1 MAARVIAPSMLP
13 GALDRLRDLREG
25 LVANPRFRRWAARF
39 PLTRPVAR
47 RRTRALFDLCAGFV
61 YSQVLLACVRLR
73 LCELLRA
80 EGPMDA
86 AALAPR
92 LGLGEAAAQRLLG
105 AAASLGLVAR
115 RRGGRFA
122 LGSLGAALIDN
133 AGLVA
138 MVEHHAALYADLS
151 DPVALLRG
159 ERHGATDL
167 ARLWPYAGRERPDA
181 LDAEAVAAYSTLMA
195 ASQAMIAEEVLDVAP
210 LRAHRCLLDLGGGEG
225 VFLAAAAARAP
236 HLRLLLFD
244 LPAVAA
250 RARARFARAGLEGR
264 ASAIGGDFLRDPLP
278 GGADLIS
285 LVRVLHDHD
294 DAAALAILRAVRRAL
309 PPGGRLL
316 LAEPMA
322 GTPEAEPAGEAYFGF
337 YLLAMGQG
345 RPRRPEEIDGL
356 LRAAGFAPPRLLHTG
371 TPLLVRVM
379 LARLAT

>member
-1 MAARVIAPSMLP
+1 MTARVMAPSMLP
-13 GALDRLRDLREG
+13 GTLDRLRDLREG

-80 EGPMDA
+80 EGAMSA

-92 LGLGEAAAQRLLG
+92 LGLDEAAAQRLLG

-122 LGSLGAALIDN
+122 LGPLGAALVGN

-138 MVEHHAALYADLS
+138 MVEHHAALYADLR

-159 ERHGATDL
+159 EGRGATDL
-167 ARLWPYAGRERPDA
+167 ARLWPYAGEARPEA
-181 LDAEAVAAYSTLMA
+181 LGAAEVAAYSTLMA

-236 HLRLLLFD
+236 HLQLLLFD
-244 LPAVAA
+244 LPAVAE
-250 RARARFARAGLEGR
+250 RARARFAREGLGGR
-264 ASAIGGDFLRDPLP
+264 AQAIGGDFLRDPLP
-278 GGADLIS
+278 AGADLIS

-294 DAAALAILRAVRRAL
+294 DDVALAILRAARRAL
-309 PPGGRLL
+309 PTDGSLL

-322 GTPEAEPAGEAYFGF
+322 GTPDAEPAGEAYFGF

-345 RPRRPEEIDGL
+345 RPRRPAEIDGL
-356 LRAAGFAPPRLLHTG
+356 LRAAGFGPARLLRTG
-371 TPLLVRVM
+371 TPLLVRAM
-379 LARLAT
+379 LARPVA